1 MDLQCTAFVSHG
13 RSVGENDWGHQKNT
27 GFHDVTSQRESHTWR
42 PCHLHAEV
50 CAIINSRPLSA
61 LSTDPEDPFPLSP
74 SLILTQKPDVLV
86 PPDVSFEGKDIY
98 KSQWKRV
105 QHLADV
111 FWKRWSS
118 SYLQSLQSRKKWTD
132 NIKNVAVGDIV
143 LLREP
148 QLRRVGWPMGIIS
161 KVFPSSDDKVRKVE
175 VRVSKQSLT
184 HQKPVTYIRPVSEL
198 IVLISSDW
206 KWYHFVLDIRR
217 GV

>member
-1 MDLQCTAFVSHG
+1 M
-13 RSVGENDWGHQKNT
+13 
-27 GFHDVTSQRESHTWR
+27 
-42 PCHLHAEV
+42 
-50 CAIINSRPLSA
+50 
-61 LSTDPEDPFPLSP
+61 
-74 SLILTQKPDVLV
+74 

-118 SYLQSLQSRKKWTD
+118 SYLQSLQSRKKWPD

-175 VRVSKQSLT
+175 VRVSKQSHT
-184 HQKPVTYIRPVSEL
+184 HQKPVTYIRPVTEL
-198 IVLISSDW
+198 VILISSD
-206 KWYHFVLDIRR
+206 
-217 GV
+217 